1 MSEKF
6 PGNNLR
12 VNSLLPLCFW
22 FILRWWHHPFSP
34 SISLNSS
41 FSLLLAFCL
50 FFFNHH
56 RTKQAQSPS
65 RKLERVMSKCLRQ
78 PKKKS
83 SRAPSI
89 SHPWLKP
96 LKSTQSETQAC
107 RDGNSLFQGSC
118 SSGSVCT
125 HFCVWFLQHRTVL
138 TAAFV
143 PGLFREAAAAQL
155 PVSRGFKEN

>member
-12 VNSLLPLCFW
+12 VNSLLPLEIAICFW
-22 FILRWWHHPFSP
+22 FISRWWHHPFSP

-78 PKKKS
+78 PKKKQQS
-83 SRAPSI
+83 SLHQPS
-89 SHPWLKP
+89 L
-96 LKSTQSETQAC
+96 TQAPEEHSEW
-107 RDGNSLFQGSC
+107 DTGMQG
-118 SSGSVCT
+118 
-125 HFCVWFLQHRTVL
+125 WEQP
-138 TAAFV
+138 V
-143 PGLFREAAAAQL
+143 PGILLLRQCLHPFLCLVSPAQDRAHSSL
-155 PVSRGFKEN
+155 CPRAI